1 MALPAESLIA
11 YTLEKMKHRMATGA
25 RKEEGRIRSGLLFTG
40 NVHDAI
46 PRRLLLD
53 TRLSPLDKM
62 AWMMIRLYAQNNEG
76 AIFPTYDELQLQL
89 ASPGKGKA
97 SRETVSRVLL
107 MLRITGWLSLCKR
120 VRDDKGRVRGNIYAQ
135 HDEPLTFC
143 DAEAMDP
150 RYLDMVAEA
159 CMSRNRTISQTAR
172 DILGEIKNDLG
183 MRHYHSHI
191 RQLEARIGSAQ
202 TPGQMAA
209 RIGSAQTPGQMAA
222 RQRVTEG
229 RMQPGSETEPVVR
242 TLSSAPEKL
251 SSETEPGKKTEQ
263 KRQSSDSELSVKS
276 AGYHRVRK
284 PNHYVRNITHS
295 VIKNT
300 YVLPASLTGQIRE
313 EDAIMLT
320 SQLQALPEALAQGVL
335 ESLSGMLGSQSL
347 QNPVGWLLAVL
358 KRAREGN
365 FYPPKQKQRVAA
377 SATIRAGAGE
387 RSTSQ
392 PVVPRKRT
400 EPISAERLSGIV
412 AGLRAS
418 LRNRS
423 AIRAR

>member
-120 VRDDKGRVRGNIYAQ
+120 VRDAKGRVRGNIYAQ

-143 DAEAMDP
+143 DAETMDP

-172 DILGEIKNDLG
+172 DILGEIKNDPG

-191 RQLEARIGSAQ
+191 SQLE
-202 TPGQMAA
+202 A

-229 RMQPGSETEPVVR
+229 RMQPGSETEP
-242 TLSSAPEKL
+242 
-251 SSETEPGKKTEQ
+251 GKKTGQ
-263 KRQSSDSELSVKS
+263 KRPSSDPEPSGKS
-276 AGYHRVRK
+276 ACYHRVRK

-377 SATIRAGAGE
+377 SATTRAGTGG

-392 PVVPRKRT
+392 PVVTRKRT

>member
-11 YTLEKMKHRMATGA
+11 YTLEKMKYRMATGA

-40 NVHDAI
+40 SVHDAI

-172 DILGEIKNDLG
+172 DILGEIKNDPG

-191 RQLEARIGSAQ
+191 SQLE
-202 TPGQMAA
+202 A

-229 RMQPGSETEPVVR
+229 RMQPGSETEP
-242 TLSSAPEKL
+242 
-251 SSETEPGKKTEQ
+251 GKKTGQ
-263 KRQSSDSELSVKS
+263 KRQSSDPEPSGKS

-365 FYPPKQKQRVAA
+365 FYPPKQKQRVAV
-377 SATIRAGAGE
+377 SAPMQAGAGD

-392 PVVPRKRT
+392 PVVTRKRT

>member
-1 MALPAESLIA
+1 AESLIA

-120 VRDDKGRVRGNIYAQ
+120 IRDDKGRVRGNIYAQ

-150 RYLDMVAEA
+150 RYLDIVAEA

-172 DILGEIKNDLG
+172 DILGEIKNDPG

-191 RQLEARIGSAQ
+191 SQLE
-202 TPGQMAA
+202 A

-222 RQRVTEG
+222 RQRVTEE
-229 RMQPGSETEPVVR
+229 RMRPGSETEPVVR
-242 TLSSAPEKL
+242 TLSS
-251 SSETEPGKKTEQ
+251 ETEPGKKIGQ
-263 KRQSSDSELSVKS
+263 KRQSSDSEPSGKS
-276 AGYHRVRK
+276 AGYHRVRE

-335 ESLSGMLGSQSL
+335 ESLSGVLGSQSL

-365 FYPPKQKQRVAA
+365 FYPPKQKQRVAV
-377 SATIRAGAGE
+377 SATTQAGAGG
-387 RSTSQ
+387 RGTSQ
-392 PVVPRKRT
+392 PVVTRKRT

-423 AIRAR
+423 TMRVR

>member
-150 RYLDMVAEA
+150 RYLDIVAEA

-172 DILGEIKNDLG
+172 DILGEIKNDPG

-191 RQLEARIGSAQ
+191 SQLE
-202 TPGQMAA
+202 A

-222 RQRVTEG
+222 RQRVTEE
-229 RMQPGSETEPVVR
+229 RMRPG
-242 TLSSAPEKL
+242 
-251 SSETEPGKKTEQ
+251 SETEPGKKMGQ
-263 KRQSSDSELSVKS
+263 KRQSSDSEPSGKS

-365 FYPPKQKQRVAA
+365 FYPPKQKQRVAV
-377 SATIRAGAGE
+377 SAPMQAGAGG

-392 PVVPRKRT
+392 PVVTRKRT

>member
-159 CMSRNRTISQTAR
+159 CMNRNRTISQTAR
-172 DILGEIKNDLG
+172 DILGEIKNDPG

-191 RQLEARIGSAQ
+191 SQLE
-202 TPGQMAA
+202 A

-229 RMQPGSETEPVVR
+229 RMQPGSETEPVVK
-242 TLSSAPEKL
+242 TLSSAPEKR
-251 SSETEPGKKTEQ
+251 SSETEPGKKMGQ
-263 KRQSSDSELSVKS
+263 KRQSSDSEPSVKS
-276 AGYHRVRK
+276 AGYHRVRE

-320 SQLQALPEALAQGVL
+320 SQLQALPESLARSVL

-377 SATIRAGAGE
+377 SATTRAGAGG

-392 PVVPRKRT
+392 PVVTRKRA

-423 AIRAR
+423 AIRVR

>member
-120 VRDDKGRVRGNIYAQ
+120 IRDDKGRVRGNIYAQ

-150 RYLDMVAEA
+150 RYLDIVAEA

-172 DILGEIKNDLG
+172 DILGEIKNDPG

-191 RQLEARIGSAQ
+191 SQLE
-202 TPGQMAA
+202 A

-222 RQRVTEG
+222 RQRVTEE
-229 RMQPGSETEPVVR
+229 RMRPGSETEPVVR
-242 TLSSAPEKL
+242 TLSS
-251 SSETEPGKKTEQ
+251 ETEPGKKIGQ
-263 KRQSSDSELSVKS
+263 KRQSSDSEPSGKS
-276 AGYHRVRK
+276 AGYHRVRE

-320 SQLQALPEALAQGVL
+320 SQLQALPEALALGVL
-335 ESLSGMLGSQSL
+335 ESLSGVLGSQSL

-365 FYPPKQKQRVAA
+365 FYPPKQKQRVAV
-377 SATIRAGAGE
+377 SATTQAGAGG
-387 RSTSQ
+387 RGTSQ
-392 PVVPRKRT
+392 PVVTRKRT

-423 AIRAR
+423 TMRVR

>member
-11 YTLEKMKHRMATGA
+11 YTLEKMKHCMATGA

-150 RYLDMVAEA
+150 RYLDIVAEA

-172 DILGEIKNDLG
+172 DILGEIKNDPG

-191 RQLEARIGSAQ
+191 SQLE
-202 TPGQMAA
+202 A

-222 RQRVTEG
+222 RQRVTEE
-229 RMQPGSETEPVVR
+229 RMRPG
-242 TLSSAPEKL
+242 
-251 SSETEPGKKTEQ
+251 SETEPGKKMGQ
-263 KRQSSDSELSVKS
+263 KRQSSDSEPSVKS
-276 AGYHRVRK
+276 AGYNRVRK
-284 PNHYVRNITHS
+284 PNNYVRNITHS

-365 FYPPKQKQRVAA
+365 FYPPKQKPRVAV
-377 SATIRAGAGE
+377 SAPTQAGE
-387 RSTSQ
+387 KGRATSQ
-392 PVVPRKRT
+392 PVVTRKRT

-423 AIRAR
+423 TIRAQ

>member
-159 CMSRNRTISQTAR
+159 CMNRNRTISQTAR
-172 DILGEIKNDLG
+172 DILGEIKNDPG

-191 RQLEARIGSAQ
+191 SQLE
-202 TPGQMAA
+202 A

-229 RMQPGSETEPVVR
+229 RMQPGSETEPVVK
-242 TLSSAPEKL
+242 TLSSAPEKR
-251 SSETEPGKKTEQ
+251 SSETEPGKKMGQ
-263 KRQSSDSELSVKS
+263 KRQSSDSEPSGKS
-276 AGYHRVRK
+276 AGYHRVRE

-335 ESLSGMLGSQSL
+335 ESLSGVLGSQSL

-365 FYPPKQKQRVAA
+365 FYPPKQKQCVAA
-377 SATIRAGAGE
+377 SATTRAGEGG

-392 PVVPRKRT
+392 PVVTRKRT

-423 AIRAR
+423 AIRVR

>member
-120 VRDDKGRVRGNIYAQ
+120 IRDDKGRVRGNIYAQ

-150 RYLDMVAEA
+150 RYLDIVAEA

-172 DILGEIKNDLG
+172 DILGEIKNDPG

-191 RQLEARIGSAQ
+191 SQLE
-202 TPGQMAA
+202 A

-222 RQRVTEG
+222 RQRVTEE
-229 RMQPGSETEPVVR
+229 RMRPGSETEPVVR
-242 TLSSAPEKL
+242 TLSS
-251 SSETEPGKKTEQ
+251 ETEPGKKIGQ
-263 KRQSSDSELSVKS
+263 KRQSSDSEPSGKS
-276 AGYHRVRK
+276 AGYHRVRE

-335 ESLSGMLGSQSL
+335 ESLSGVLGSQSL

-365 FYPPKQKQRVAA
+365 FYPPKQKQRVAV
-377 SATIRAGAGE
+377 SATTQAGAGG
-387 RSTSQ
+387 RGTSQ
-392 PVVPRKRT
+392 PVVTRKRT

-423 AIRAR
+423 TRRVR

>member
-11 YTLEKMKHRMATGA
+11 YTLEKMNHRMATGA

-150 RYLDMVAEA
+150 RYLDIVAEA

-172 DILGEIKNDLG
+172 DILGEIKNDPG

-191 RQLEARIGSAQ
+191 SQLE
-202 TPGQMAA
+202 A

-222 RQRVTEG
+222 RQRVTEE
-229 RMQPGSETEPVVR
+229 RMRPG
-242 TLSSAPEKL
+242 
-251 SSETEPGKKTEQ
+251 SETEPGKKMGQ
-263 KRQSSDSELSVKS
+263 KRQSSDSEPSGKS

-377 SATIRAGAGE
+377 SATTRAGAGG

-392 PVVPRKRT
+392 PVVTRKRT

-423 AIRAR
+423 AMRAR

>member
-11 YTLEKMKHRMATGA
+11 YTLEKMKHCMATGA

-150 RYLDMVAEA
+150 RYLDIVAEA

-172 DILGEIKNDLG
+172 DILGEIKNDPG

-191 RQLEARIGSAQ
+191 SQLE
-202 TPGQMAA
+202 A

-222 RQRVTEG
+222 RQRVTEE
-229 RMQPGSETEPVVR
+229 RMRPG
-242 TLSSAPEKL
+242 
-251 SSETEPGKKTEQ
+251 SETEPGKKMGQ
-263 KRQSSDSELSVKS
+263 KRQSSDSEPSGKS

-377 SATIRAGAGE
+377 SATTRAGAGG

-392 PVVPRKRT
+392 PVVTRKRT

-423 AIRAR
+423 AMRAR

>member
-159 CMSRNRTISQTAR
+159 CMNRNRTISQTAR
-172 DILGEIKNDLG
+172 DILGEIKNDPG

-191 RQLEARIGSAQ
+191 SQLE
-202 TPGQMAA
+202 A

-229 RMQPGSETEPVVR
+229 RMQPGSETEPVVK
-242 TLSSAPEKL
+242 TLSSAPEKR
-251 SSETEPGKKTEQ
+251 SSETEPGKKMGQ
-263 KRQSSDSELSVKS
+263 KRQSSDSEPSGKS
-276 AGYHRVRK
+276 AGYHRVRE

-335 ESLSGMLGSQSL
+335 ESLSGVLGSQSL

-377 SATIRAGAGE
+377 SATTRAGAGG

-392 PVVPRKRT
+392 PVVTRKRA

-423 AIRAR
+423 AIRVR

>member
-11 YTLEKMKHRMATGA
+11 YTLEKMKHRMTTGA

-172 DILGEIKNDLG
+172 DILGEIKHDPG

-191 RQLEARIGSAQ
+191 SQLE
-202 TPGQMAA
+202 A

-222 RQRVTEG
+222 RQRVTED
-229 RMQPGSETEPVVR
+229 RMQPGSETEP
-242 TLSSAPEKL
+242 
-251 SSETEPGKKTEQ
+251 GKKMGQE
-263 KRQSSDSELSVKS
+263 RQSSDSEPSGKS
-276 AGYHRVRK
+276 TGYHRVRE

-320 SQLQALPEALAQGVL
+320 SQLQALPESLARSVL

-377 SATIRAGAGE
+377 SATTRAGTGG

-392 PVVPRKRT
+392 PVVTRKRT

-423 AIRAR
+423 AMRAR

>member
-11 YTLEKMKHRMATGA
+11 YTLEKMNHRMATGV

-150 RYLDMVAEA
+150 RYLDIVAEA

-172 DILGEIKNDLG
+172 DILGEIKNDPG

-191 RQLEARIGSAQ
+191 SQLE
-202 TPGQMAA
+202 A

-242 TLSSAPEKL
+242 TLSSAPEKR
-251 SSETEPGKKTEQ
+251 SSETEPGKKMGQ
-263 KRQSSDSELSVKS
+263 KRQSSDSEPSVKS

-365 FYPPKQKQRVAA
+365 FYPPKQKPRVAV
-377 SATIRAGAGE
+377 SAPTQAGE
-387 RSTSQ
+387 KGRATSQ
-392 PVVPRKRT
+392 PVVTRKRT

-423 AIRAR
+423 TIRAQ

>member
-11 YTLEKMKHRMATGA
+11 YTLEKMKYRMATGA

-172 DILGEIKNDLG
+172 DILGEIKNDPG

-191 RQLEARIGSAQ
+191 SQLEARIGSAQ
-202 TPGQMAA
+202 
-209 RIGSAQTPGQMAA
+209 IPGQMAA

-229 RMQPGSETEPVVR
+229 RMQPGSETEP
-242 TLSSAPEKL
+242 
-251 SSETEPGKKTEQ
+251 GKKTGQ
-263 KRQSSDSELSVKS
+263 KRQSSDPEPSGKS

-365 FYPPKQKQRVAA
+365 FYPPKQKQRVAV
-377 SATIRAGAGE
+377 SAPMQAGAGD

-392 PVVPRKRT
+392 PVVTRKRT

>member
-120 VRDDKGRVRGNIYAQ
+120 IRDDKGRVRGNIYAQ

-150 RYLDMVAEA
+150 RYLDIVAEA

-172 DILGEIKNDLG
+172 DILGEIKNDPG

-191 RQLEARIGSAQ
+191 SQLE
-202 TPGQMAA
+202 A

-222 RQRVTEG
+222 RQRVTEE
-229 RMQPGSETEPVVR
+229 RMRPGSETEPVVR
-242 TLSSAPEKL
+242 TLSS
-251 SSETEPGKKTEQ
+251 ETEPGKKIGQ
-263 KRQSSDSELSVKS
+263 KRQSSDSEPSGKS
-276 AGYHRVRK
+276 AGYHRVRE

-320 SQLQALPEALAQGVL
+320 SQLQALPEALAQGGL
-335 ESLSGMLGSQSL
+335 ESLSGVLGSQSL

-365 FYPPKQKQRVAA
+365 FYPPKQKQRVAV
-377 SATIRAGAGE
+377 SATTQAGAGG
-387 RSTSQ
+387 RGTSQ
-392 PVVPRKRT
+392 PVVTRKRT

-423 AIRAR
+423 TMRVR

>member
-1 MALPAESLIA
+1 
-11 YTLEKMKHRMATGA
+11 
-25 RKEEGRIRSGLLFTG
+25 
-40 NVHDAI
+40 
-46 PRRLLLD
+46 
-53 TRLSPLDKM
+53 
-62 AWMMIRLYAQNNEG
+62 
-76 AIFPTYDELQLQL
+76 
-89 ASPGKGKA
+89 
-97 SRETVSRVLL
+97 

-150 RYLDMVAEA
+150 RYLDIVAEA

-172 DILGEIKNDLG
+172 DILGEIKNDPG

-191 RQLEARIGSAQ
+191 SQLE
-202 TPGQMAA
+202 A

-229 RMQPGSETEPVVR
+229 RMQPGSETEPVVK
-242 TLSSAPEKL
+242 TLSSAPEKR
-251 SSETEPGKKTEQ
+251 SSETEPGKKMGQ
-263 KRQSSDSELSVKS
+263 KRQSSDSESSVKS
-276 AGYHRVRK
+276 AGYHRVRE

-320 SQLQALPEALAQGVL
+320 SQLQALPESLARSVL

-365 FYPPKQKQRVAA
+365 FYPPKQKQRVAV
-377 SATIRAGAGE
+377 SAPMQAGAGG

-392 PVVPRKRT
+392 PVVTRKRT

-418 LRNRS
+418 LRNHS